1 MFIHPPRQPPL
12 NPPRGPC
19 SDDRVPE
26 KEGTPVVTPKFDEE
40 IHAPVR
46 LRICGILAA
55 VKAVDFATI
64 RDTLGLADSVVS
76 KHVSRLEATG
86 YVLVE
91 KISDGG
97 RPHTWISLT
106 PQGRTAFTAHIAA
119 LQQIASNAG
128 VLQP

>member
-1 MFIHPPRQPPL
+1 ME
-12 NPPRGPC
+12 NAGGRGWGPH
-19 SDDRVPE
+19 
-26 KEGTPVVTPKFDEE
+26 TVVPKFDEE

-55 VKAVDFATI
+55 AKAVDFATV

-76 KHVSRLEATG
+76 KHVSRLEAAG
-86 YVLVE
+86 YVSVE

-106 PQGRTAFTAHIAA
+106 DKGRTAFAGHIAA
-119 LQQIASNAG
+119 LQEIAENAG
-128 VLQP
+128 VV

>member
-1 MFIHPPRQPPL
+1 M
-12 NPPRGPC
+12 
-19 SDDRVPE
+19 
-26 KEGTPVVTPKFDEE
+26 VTPIFDEE

-55 VKAVDFATI
+55 AKAVDFATI

-76 KHVSRLEATG
+76 KHISRLEAAG
-86 YVLVE
+86 YVRVD

-106 PQGRTAFTAHIAA
+106 PQGRTAFASHIAA
-119 LQQIASNAG
+119 LQQIASAAG
-128 VLQP
+128 L

>member
-1 MFIHPPRQPPL
+1 M
-12 NPPRGPC
+12 
-19 SDDRVPE
+19 
-26 KEGTPVVTPKFDEE
+26 VTPKFDEE

-55 VKAVDFATI
+55 AKAVDFATI

-76 KHVSRLEATG
+76 KHVSRLESVG
-86 YVLVE
+86 YVTVQ

-106 PQGRTAFTAHIAA
+106 PQGRTAFESHIAA
-119 LQQIASNAG
+119 LKQIAEQAG
-128 VLQP
+128 L

>member
-1 MFIHPPRQPPL
+1 M
-12 NPPRGPC
+12 
-19 SDDRVPE
+19 
-26 KEGTPVVTPKFDEE
+26 VTPKFDEE

-55 VKAVDFATI
+55 AKAVDFATI

-76 KHVSRLEATG
+76 KHVSRLESVG
-86 YVLVE
+86 YVTVQ

-106 PQGRTAFTAHIAA
+106 SQGRTAFESHIAA
-119 LQQIASNAG
+119 LKQIAEQAG
-128 VLQP
+128 L